1 MKFTS
6 NLIMVDPQLIFEPF
20 LDNGE
25 SLLDA
30 KFFMDAGLDI
40 FTGKGIEDW
49 GFKEYRWVDASD
61 YGWKVTLYTKDNYY
75 FAPSDITLA
84 NVNIFNPKS
93 ITTSTGMFVSVLQE
107 DLEAFYPKF
116 FDNVQPDEYLVIH
129 KPYPF
134 HPDYT
139 YESHGTYNK
148 DIINPW
154 FRTTKNLLSLN

>member
-6 NLIMVDPQLIFEPF
+6 NLIIVDPQLIFEPF

-84 NVNIFNPKS
+84 NVNTFNPKS
-93 ITTSTGMFVSVLQE
+93 I
-107 DLEAFYPKF
+107 
-116 FDNVQPDEYLVIH
+116 IH

-154 FRTTKNLLSLN
+154 FRTTKNLLS